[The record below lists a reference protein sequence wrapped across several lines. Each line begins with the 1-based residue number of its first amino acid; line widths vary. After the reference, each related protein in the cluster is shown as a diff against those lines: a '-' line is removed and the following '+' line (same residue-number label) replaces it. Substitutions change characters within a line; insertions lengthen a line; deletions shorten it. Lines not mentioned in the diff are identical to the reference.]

1 MAVYPFLSFNG
12 NCREAMSF
20 YQSCFGG
27 ELKLKSLGDSP
38 DAGLMPEDMK
48 ELILHASLVSQHVQ
62 LFASDLGAEEGL
74 YAGNRISLLFNTSH
88 NLELLSAFKKLSE
101 DAEITN
107 PVSGD
112 TLNGEW
118 ATLTDRYR
126 VQWIFS
132 AEMHRP

>member
-27 ELKLKSLGDSP
+27 ELKLKSLSDSP
-38 DAGLMPEDMK
+38 QGERIPEYMK
-48 ELILHASLVSQHVQ
+48 ELILHASLVSEHVH
-62 LFASDLGAEEGL
+62 LFASDLGGEDGL
-74 YAGNRISLLFNTSH
+74 FAGNRISLLFNTSH
-88 NLELLSAFKKLSE
+88 SQELMAAFKNLSK
-101 DAEITN
+101 DADITN
-107 PVSGD
+107 PVSNN

-118 ATLTDRYR
+118 ATLTDKYF

-132 AEMHRP
+132 IDKK